1 MFQDLKTMVEPATNQ
16 QTDEELSTNQTTDD
30 ELPTNQTTDDELP
43 TNQHTEDGPYAD
55 LLTEKGGATSLQ
67 TGDGPTTCLSETNQS
82 VSTDSSLPGIK
93 VFWYNKIQSI
103 FLLKVLKPVLHLWL
117 VCLWIVHCFFVP
129 LVFSN
134 VYLGKKKYVDLILYT
149 KINHFHT

>member
-1 MFQDLKTMVEPATNQ
+1 MKIKYILYLMFQDLKTMVEPATNQ

-43 TNQHTEDGPYAD
+43 TNQHTED

-67 TGDGPTTCLSETNQS
+67 TEDGPTTCLSETDQN

-93 VFWYNKIQSI
+93 VFGIIKFKVNFLIESI
-103 FLLKVLKPVLHLWL
+103 KTSTSSVASVSLDCPLFLCPLGFLQ
-117 VCLWIVHCFFVP
+117 CLFR
-129 LVFSN
+129 
-134 VYLGKKKYVDLILYT
+134 
-149 KINHFHT
+149 

>member
-1 MFQDLKTMVEPATNQ
+1 MKHIFTCDVSFMKIKYILYLMFQDLKTMVEPATNQ

-43 TNQHTEDGPYAD
+43 TNQHTED

-67 TGDGPTTCLSETNQS
+67 TEDGPTTCLSETDQN

-93 VFWYNKIQSI
+93 VFWYNKIQSQ
-103 FLLKVLKPVLHLWL
+103 
-117 VCLWIVHCFFVP
+117 
-129 LVFSN
+129 FS
-134 VYLGKKKYVDLILYT
+134 Y
-149 KINHFHT
+149 